1 MLEVD
6 KMENCNFVLFNTEP
20 ERDVSGFSNLIMSN
34 KCKISAKGPFGL
46 AYRVFIASQ
55 TRLDIVTLIA
65 T

>member
-6 KMENCNFVLFNTEP
+6 KMENCNFVLFNTESK
-20 ERDVSGFSNLIMSN
+20 RDVSGFSNLKMSN

-46 AYRVFIASQ
+46 AYRVFTASQ
-55 TRLDIVTLIA
+55 SSWGIVKLIA